1 MARMLMART
10 DRTDEELEDIRRI
23 VSSFFEAWNS
33 RDIPKI
39 ASVFSEDAE
48 VVNSLGLWWSGLTDI
63 TRGLGAMNAI
73 GPSLTPDSM
82 SARLVADDAALCV
95 VVYTVASF
103 TRVGGQVI
111 PEQKA
116 ISIFFMVDRGRG
128 WLVAGAQ
135 TTAVNVEVIAQL
147 KSRGTSG
154 V

>member
-1 MARMLMART
+1 MALTQSA
-10 DRTDEELEDIRRI
+10 DEELEDIRKT
-23 VSSFFEAWNS
+23 VSSFFDAWNT
-33 RDIPKI
+33 RDVSKI
-39 ASVFSEDAE
+39 VSVFSEDAE
-48 VVNSLGLWWSGLTDI
+48 VVNSLGLWWSGLTDV

-73 GPSLTPDSM
+73 GPSLTPDSV
-82 SARLVADDAALCV
+82 SARLVTPDAGLCV

-103 TRVGGQVI
+103 TRVDGRVI

-116 ISIFFMVDRGRG
+116 ISIFFMVNRGRG

-147 KSRGTSG
+147 KSRETSG